1 MPIIPTPPPM
11 TLSQKIQTIQR
22 INTTPTQSKFYQQL
36 INATNAGST
45 SVNITQPNSNVAQ
58 QIKDVAEQQARM
70 VIDEWMKQYR
80 DLFEAK
86 EAKLKIT
93 NIHRI
98 VGEKYDDRL
107 TITGVLEEDKYYE
120 FRLNND
126 RMNAGYSILLHRRQ
140 TDSGHYI
147 MQYDSKTLWVTKD
160 EIDMPEKIIICM
172 NTI

>member
-1 MPIIPTPPPM
+1 MPHIPTPPIAFNG
-11 TLSQKIQTIQR
+11 KIVA
-22 INTTPTQSKFYQQL
+22 NT
-36 INATNAGST
+36 NGV
-45 SVNITQPNSNVAQ
+45 VNIAQPNSNVAQ

-70 VIDEWMKQYR
+70 AIDEWRKQYKI
-80 DLFEAK
+80 DLFDSK
-86 EAKLKIT
+86 QTKLKIK

-120 FRLNND
+120 FHLNND
-126 RMNAGYSILLHRRQ
+126 KMNSPYSILLHRRQ

-147 MQYDSKTLWVTKD
+147 MEYDGKTLWVTKD

>member
-1 MPIIPTPPPM
+1 MPHIPIPPTMAHNRGTYQGPNQPRGFV
-11 TLSQKIQTIQR
+11 TNQTV
-22 INTTPTQSKFYQQL
+22 
-36 INATNAGST
+36 
-45 SVNITQPNSNVAQ
+45 SVNPPNSNIAQ

-70 VIDEWMKQYR
+70 VIDEWMKQHK
-80 DLFEAK
+80 DLFDSK
-86 EAKLKIT
+86 QTKLTIQ

-120 FRLNND
+120 FHLNND
-126 RMNAGYSILLHRRQ
+126 RMNSAYTILLHRRQ

-147 MQYDSKTLWVTKD
+147 MEYDGKTLWVTKD

>member
-1 MPIIPTPPPM
+1 MPHIPTPP
-11 TLSQKIQTIQR
+11 TQFKGKGYANLTGKIVAS
-22 INTTPTQSKFYQQL
+22 NT
-36 INATNAGST
+36 NGV
-45 SVNITQPNSNVAQ
+45 VNIAQPNSNVAQ

-70 VIDEWMKQYR
+70 VIDEWMKQHK
-80 DLFEAK
+80 DLFDSK
-86 EAKLKIT
+86 QTKLKIK

-120 FRLNND
+120 FHLNND
-126 RMNAGYSILLHRRQ
+126 RMNSPYSILLHRRQ

-147 MQYDSKTLWVTKD
+147 MEYDGKTLWVTKD

-172 NTI
+172 NTL